1 MMLHLRFIFRELVRS
16 GKQAAIF
23 VLCVAL
29 SLATMVALDSFR
41 KNVNHSILGDA
52 RSLLGGDILIHS
64 HYPLSPGIEQA
75 VAGLEKA
82 KAVEA
87 VRTYG
92 FYSVIRPMSGKRT
105 LFCRLKVVGPGYP
118 LYGRVELRSK
128 RPFAATLTAGKVI
141 VEPEVV
147 KRLGLKVGDRVHIG
161 DAVLTIADVV
171 TFEPDR
177 PVEIFSL
184 GPGIFLSTAD
194 LDRLQL
200 IGKGSRV
207 EYNILLK
214 VGQDDAAVSALA
226 ARLNLIAQP
235 AQERI
240 RTYRTASSGMKRFF
254 DNLFFFLSLISIF
267 TLFLAG
273 IGMQSSLAALLRE
286 KEKTLAVIKAVGAK
300 NAFLFRQ
307 YFALVLCLGAIG
319 SMTGIAAAMALEH
332 FLPRIFQGL
341 LPPGISFSF
350 SFADTAAGMAL
361 GLLVVVFFTF
371 LPLYN
376 LHNIR
381 PVAIF
386 RHESAGTGRGI
397 FFYPAVL
404 GGFLILTVLVVRQL
418 QDLKIGLYFMAG
430 TTALIVFISLVTRAL
445 LAACAKVPISS
456 LGMRQAVKSLFR
468 PGNATRS
475 IIVTLASALSV
486 LLTIFL
492 VQANLSATYIDSYPP
507 DAPNLFFLDI
517 QPGQKTA
524 FSREIGAGVELFP
537 VIRARLVSINGQKV
551 RQEQNPERRGDSLTR
566 EFNLTYRDTL
576 LSDEAI
582 KKGAS
587 LFTKDGSGKIPL
599 QVSILDTVAGMGD
612 MHVNDILEFN
622 IQGVPLK
629 ARVSSIRTRTK
640 SRLYPFFYFVF
651 PAEFLKDAPQTFFAA
666 LHIKKEAIAPL
677 ENRIVTAF
685 PNISFIN
692 MADTAAELGRL
703 TRKLIAVVNFFAG
716 FSILAGA
723 LIMVGSI
730 FATRLARVREAV
742 YYKILGGGSRFVLSV
757 FIYEHLLLGLFS
769 SALAVILAQAGSWGL
784 CRYLFDIGYAPHLGI
799 SLLLILVTG
808 MLVIGIGVVSSI
820 GIIRQKPAVVLRE
833 QNGE

>member
-1 MMLHLRFIFRELVRS
+1 MLHLRFIFRELIGS

-29 SLATMVALDSFR
+29 SLATMVALNSFR
-41 KNVNHSILGDA
+41 KNVDHSILGDA

-64 HYPLSPGIEQA
+64 HYPFSQGIKQA
-75 VAGLEKA
+75 VADLENNKTTQ
-82 KAVEA
+82 A
-87 VRTYG
+87 VRTYV

-118 LYGRVELRSK
+118 LYGKVELRSGQ
-128 RPFAATLTAGKVI
+128 PFAKALTPGKI
-141 VEPEVV
+141 LVEQEVL
-147 KRLGLKVGDRVHIG
+147 KRLGLKVGDQVHIG
-161 DAVLTIADVV
+161 EAVLTIAGVV
-171 TFEPDR
+171 TFESDR
-177 PVEIFSL
+177 PVQIFSL

-194 LDRLQL
+194 LNRLQL
-200 IGKGSRV
+200 ITTGSRV

-214 VGQDDAAVSALA
+214 VGRDDAVINRLA
-226 ARLNLIAQP
+226 ARLKLTLQP

-240 RTYRTASSGMKRFF
+240 WTYRTSNSGMKSFF

-307 YFALVLCLGAIG
+307 YFTMVLCLGAIG
-319 SMTGIAAAMALEH
+319 SMTGIAAGILLEH

-341 LPPGISFSF
+341 LPPDISFAF
-350 SFADTAAGMAL
+350 SFFDVMEGMVL

-371 LPLYN
+371 MPLYN

-386 RHESAGTGRGI
+386 RHERTGNNRG
-397 FFYPAVL
+397 FLFYPVVFI
-404 GGFLILTVLVVRQL
+404 GFLILTILIVRQL
-418 QDLKIGLYFMAG
+418 HDLKIGLYFMAG
-430 TTALIVFISLVTRAL
+430 TTALIVVISLLTRVL
-445 LAACAKVPISS
+445 LAAGTKVPISS
-456 LGMRQAVKSLFR
+456 LGLRQATKSLFR

-517 QPGQKTA
+517 QPDQTA
-524 FSREIGAGVELFP
+524 SFTREIGGGVKLFP
-537 VIRARLVSINGQKV
+537 IVRARLVSINGQKV
-551 RQEQNPERRGDSLTR
+551 SQKQNPKRQGDSLTR

-576 LSDEAI
+576 LSDEVI
-582 KKGAS
+582 KQGTS
-587 LFTKDGSGKIPL
+587 LFTKDASGKIPL
-599 QVSILDTVAGMGD
+599 QVSILDTVADMGD
-612 MHVNDILEFN
+612 IHLGDILAFN

-629 ARVSSIRTRTK
+629 TKVTSIRTRTK

-651 PAEFLKDAPQTFFAA
+651 PTKYLKDAPQTFFAA
-666 LHIKKEAIAPL
+666 LHIQKTAIAQL
-677 ENRIVTAF
+677 ENKIITAF

-692 MADTAAELGRL
+692 MADTAAELGQL

-742 YYKILGGGSRFVLSV
+742 YYKVLGGGSRFVMSV

-769 SALAVILAQAGSWGL
+769 SVLAVVLAQAGSWAL
-784 CRYLFDIGYAPHLGI
+784 CRYLFDIGYAPYVWG
-799 SLLLILVTG
+799 SLFLIIASVA
-808 MLVIGIGVVSSI
+808 LVIAIGVLSSI

>member
-1 MMLHLRFIFRELVRS
+1 MLHLRFIFRELAGS
-16 GKQAAIF
+16 GKQAVVF

-29 SLATMVALDSFR
+29 SIATMVALNSFS
-41 KNVNHSILGDA
+41 KNVDHSILGDA

-64 HYPLSPGIEQA
+64 HYPFSRSIEQA
-75 VAGLEKA
+75 LLDLKKNGTVQ
-82 KAVEA
+82 AVK
-87 VRTYG
+87 TYN

-118 LYGRVELRSK
+118 LYGKVELRSG
-128 RPFAATLTAGKVI
+128 RSFAKALAPGKI
-141 VEPEVV
+141 LVEPEVL
-147 KRLGLKVGDRVHIG
+147 KRLGLKVGDQVHIG
-161 DAVLTIADVV
+161 EAVLTIAGVV
-171 TFEPDR
+171 TFESDR

-194 LDRLQL
+194 LNRLQL
-200 IGKGSRV
+200 ITKGSRV
-207 EYNILLK
+207 EYNILIK
-214 VGQDDAAVSALA
+214 VGQDDAVINRLA
-226 ARLNLIAQP
+226 ARLKQALQP
-235 AQERI
+235 TQERI
-240 RTYRTASSGMKRFF
+240 WTYRTANSGMKRFF

-300 NAFLFRQ
+300 SGFLFRQ

-319 SMTGIAAAMALEH
+319 SITGIGAGMILEH

-341 LPPGISFSF
+341 LPPGISFAFSF
-350 SFADTAAGMAL
+350 SDVLEGMVL

-371 LPLYN
+371 MPLYS

-386 RHESAGTGRGI
+386 RHEKAGKAGG
-397 FFYPAVL
+397 FLFYPVVAL
-404 GGFLILTVLVVRQL
+404 GFLILTILVIRQL
-418 QDLKIGLYFMAG
+418 HDLKIGLYFMGA
-430 TTALIVFISLVTRAL
+430 TTALIVVISFLTRAL
-445 LAACAKVPISS
+445 LSVSTRVSISS
-456 LGMRQAVKSLFR
+456 LALRQAAKSLFR
-468 PGNATRS
+468 PGNASRS

-492 VQANLSATYIDSYPP
+492 IQANLSATYIDSYPP

-517 QPGQKTA
+517 QPYQTTA
-524 FSREIGAGVELFP
+524 FAREIGGGVKLFP
-537 VIRARLVSINGQKV
+537 IVRARLVSINGQKV
-551 RQEQNPERRGDSLTR
+551 RQKQNVERRGDSLTR
-566 EFNLTYRDTL
+566 EFNLTYRDNL
-576 LSDEAI
+576 LPDETI
-582 KKGAS
+582 KEGNA
-587 LFTKDGSGKIPL
+587 LFTKDASGKIPL
-599 QVSILDTVAGMGD
+599 QVSILDTVADMGD
-612 MHVNDILEFN
+612 MHIGDMLAFN

-629 ARVSSIRTRTK
+629 ARVTSIRTRTK
-640 SRLYPFFYFVF
+640 SRLFPFFYFVF
-651 PAEFLKDAPQTFFAA
+651 PTVYLKDAPQTFFAA
-666 LHIKKEAIAPL
+666 LHLQKSAIAPL
-677 ENRIVTAF
+677 ENRIITAF

-703 TRKLIAVVNFFAG
+703 TRKLIAVINFFAG

-730 FATRLARVREAV
+730 FATRLARIREAV
-742 YYKILGGGSRFVLSV
+742 YYKVLGGSSRFVLSV
-757 FIYEHLLLGLFS
+757 FVYEHLLLGLFS
-769 SALAVILAQAGSWGL
+769 SALAVVLAQIGSWAL
-784 CRYLFDIGYAPHLGI
+784 CRYLFDIGYAPFVWV
-799 SLLLILVTG
+799 SLLLILASVA
-808 MLVIGIGVVSSI
+808 LVIAIGVFSSI